1 MKIFD
6 YILKNGHVIDP
17 ENGIDEP
24 MDVAIGGDK
33 IAQVAKHIA
42 PELGESV
49 VDAGGLYVTPGLTD
63 AHIHCYYSTAMPGA
77 WAGELSLQP
86 DHFNFQSGVTTMV
99 DVGTSG
105 CANFEHFRAT
115 VIEQAKTKIY
125 ALLNIAD
132 YGMATLMV
140 EQFPETNH
148 FERFVEISQKHADVI
163 KGIKI
168 AHYWGKDWRDV
179 EYAKRVQAETH
190 TPIMVDFG
198 VFKKERPYDELLM
211 ERLDAGDITTHCYRG
226 PVPMIN
232 ENGKVYNYL
241 HKARERGIL
250 FDMGHG
256 AGSFILRNAVP
267 AMRQGFLPDTISTDL
282 HALSVNSTTFS
293 LTSVMSKVMACC
305 DLSLFELFR
314 RVTVTPRK
322 MFGLDGTG
330 SLSVGARADVA
341 VFNLHTGVFGFKDV
355 ANAKIEGTR
364 KLECEMTFCNGELV
378 YDLNA
383 RTGVDYTTL
392 PKDYGIDYE
401 KEALVMPTHM
411 GGV

>member
-1 MKIFD
+1 MKKYN
-6 YILKNGHVIDP
+6 YIIKNGHVIDP
-17 ENGIDEP
+17 ENGIDEL
-24 MDVAIGGDK
+24 MDVAISDNL
-33 IAQVAKHIA
+33 IAQVAKDIPA
-42 PELGESV
+42 DRGDCV
-49 VDAGGLYVTPGLTD
+49 VDAKGLYVTPGLTD
-63 AHIHCYYSTAMPGA
+63 AHIHCYYSTAMPNA

-132 YGMATLMV
+132 YGMTTLMV
-140 EQFPETNH
+140 EQFPETNS
-148 FERFVEISQKHADVI
+148 FERFVEISKKHADVI

-179 EYAKRVQAETH
+179 EYAKKVQAELH

-211 ERLDAGDITTHCYRG
+211 EKLDAGDITTHCYRA
-226 PVPMIN
+226 PVPMLDA
-232 ENGKVYNYL
+232 NGKVYDYL
-241 HKARERGIL
+241 YKARERGIL

-267 AMRQGFLPDTISTDL
+267 AMQQGFLPDTISTDL

-293 LTSVMSKVMACC
+293 LASVMSKVMACC
-305 DLSLFELFR
+305 NISLFELFR
-314 RVTVTPRK
+314 RVTVTPKK
-322 MFGLDGTG
+322 MFGLEGTG
-330 SLSVGARADVA
+330 TLTVGARADVA
-341 VFNLHTGVFGFKDV
+341 VFNILTGTFGFKDV
-355 ANAKIEGTR
+355 ANAKIEGHR
-364 KLECEMTFCNGELV
+364 KLECEMTFCDGELV

-383 RTGVDYTTL
+383 RTGVDYTTM
-392 PKDYGIDYE
+392 PSDYGIDYE
-401 KEALVMPTHM
+401 KEALVTPTH
-411 GGV
+411 

>member
-1 MKIFD
+1 MKQYD

-17 ENGIDEP
+17 ENGIDGQ
-24 MDVAIGGDK
+24 MDVAILGNQ
-33 IAQVAKHIA
+33 IAKVAPNIPADEGKT
-42 PELGESV
+42 V
-49 VDAGGLYVTPGLTD
+49 VDATDLYVTPGLID
-63 AHIHCYYSTAMPGA
+63 AHVHCYYSTAMPGA

-86 DHFNFQSGVTTMV
+86 DHFNFPSGVTTMV
-99 DVGTSG
+99 DVGTAGS
-105 CANFEHFRAT
+105 ANFEHFRAT

-132 YGMATLMV
+132 YGMSTLMV

-148 FERFVEISQKHADVI
+148 YERFVEISKKHADVI

-179 EYAKRVQAETH
+179 EYAKRVQAQVH

-198 VFKKERPYDELLM
+198 VFKKERPYDELLL
-211 ERLDAGDITTHCYRG
+211 EKLDPGDITTHCYRG
-226 PVPMIN
+226 PVPMLDQ
-232 ENGKVYNYL
+232 NGKVYDYL
-241 HKARERGIL
+241 HKAREKGIL

-267 AMRQGFLPDTISTDL
+267 AMQQGFLPDTISTDL

-293 LTSVMSKVMACC
+293 LVSVMSKVMACC
-305 DLSLFELFR
+305 DISLFELFR
-314 RVTVTPRK
+314 RVTVTPKK
-322 MFGLDGTG
+322 MFGLEDTG
-330 SLSVGARADVA
+330 SLTVGARADVA
-341 VFNLHTGVFGFKDV
+341 VFGMRTGTFGFQDV
-355 ANAKIEGTR
+355 ANAKIVGRR

-383 RTGVDYTTL
+383 RTGVDYTTM
-392 PKDYGIDYE
+392 PADYGIDYE
-401 KEALVMPTHM
+401 KEALVTPTR
-411 GGV
+411 

>member
-1 MKIFD
+1 MKVYD

-17 ENGIDEP
+17 ENNIDAV
-24 MDVAIGGDK
+24 MDVAITADK
-33 IAQVAKHIA
+33 IAAVEKDIDPQ
-42 PELGESV
+42 LGKSV
-49 VDAGGLYVTPGLTD
+49 VDVTGLYVTPGLTD
-63 AHIHCYYSTAMPGA
+63 AHVHCYYSTAMPNA

-99 DVGTSG
+99 DVGTAG
-105 CANFEHFRAT
+105 CANFEHFRST
-115 VIEQAKTKIY
+115 VIEQAKTKVF

-140 EQFPETNH
+140 EQFPEVNNA
-148 FERFVEISQKHADVI
+148 ERFVEISKKHADVI

-179 EYAKRVQAETH
+179 EYAKKVQAEVH

-211 ERLDAGDITTHCYRG
+211 EKLDAGDITTHCYRA
-226 PVPMIN
+226 PVPMID
-232 ENGKVYNYL
+232 ENGNVYEYL
-241 HKARERGIL
+241 WKARERGIQ

-267 AMRQGFLPDTISTDL
+267 AMQQGFMSDTISTDL
-282 HALSVNSTTFS
+282 HALSVNATTFS
-293 LTSVMSKVMACC
+293 LTNVMSKVMACC
-305 DLSLFELFR
+305 DISMFDLFS
-314 RVTVTPRK
+314 RVTVGPKK
-322 MFGLDGTG
+322 MMNLEGTG
-330 SLSVGARADVA
+330 NLDIGARADVA
-341 VFNLHTGVFGFKDV
+341 VFNVLNGQYGFKDI
-355 ANAKIEGTR
+355 ANAKIMGER

-392 PKDYGIDYE
+392 PNDYGMYYDKEDYV
-401 KEALVMPTHM
+401 LPTR
-411 GGV
+411 